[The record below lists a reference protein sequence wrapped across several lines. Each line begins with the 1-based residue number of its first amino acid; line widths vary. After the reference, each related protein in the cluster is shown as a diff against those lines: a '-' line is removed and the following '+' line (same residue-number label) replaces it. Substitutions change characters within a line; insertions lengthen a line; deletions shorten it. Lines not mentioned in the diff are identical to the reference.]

1 MLLGLNNLKY
11 GDVTGKA
18 IKCGFQVYN
27 FFGRGY
33 PEIVYKKA
41 LRIDFLELA
50 MDFKYEEEKD
60 IFYKNNHIHT
70 RRLDFLLEE
79 KVLLEVKA
87 IKEIDSGD
95 INQVLNY
102 LNIFKLDVA
111 LLFNFG
117 QNEFYFKRLIK
128 KDI

>member
-1 MLLGLNNLKY
+1 MKLNNLKY
-11 GDVTGKA
+11 GDITGKA

-27 FFGRGY
+27 FFGPGY

-41 LRIDFLELA
+41 LRVDFFEMA
-50 MDFKYEEEKD
+50 MNFKYEQEKD

-79 KVLLEVKA
+79 RVLLEVKA
-87 IKEIDSGD
+87 IKEIENGD

-102 LNIFKLDVA
+102 LTVFNVDVA

-117 QNEFYFKRLIK
+117 QSEFYFKRFIR